1 MPQER
6 LTAQAVALREDAC
19 AVRICLV
26 YDCLYPWTVGGGER
40 WYRGLA
46 EQLVAEGHEVTYLT
60 LTQWD
65 ADAPPD
71 IAGVDV
77 VPVGPRLELYDN
89 GNRKIGPPLRFG
101 VGVLLHLLRH
111 GRRYDVVHTSSFP
124 YFSLLAAEAARPLH
138 RYGVSVDWFEVWS
151 RAYWRSYLGA
161 LGGRVG
167 WTIQRLCAVMPQ
179 RAYVFSRRYAERLE
193 ALGLRGGATH
203 LTGMYGGPLEAPAAT
218 PPVEPPTV
226 VYAGRM
232 IPEKRVPLVVDAI
245 AAARERVP
253 GLRGRIFGAGP
264 EHELVRARIA
274 ELGLEDVVDA
284 PGFVDAAEVD
294 AAMRSA
300 LCVVQPSSRE
310 GYGMVVVE
318 ASAHGV
324 PAIVVAGEDNAA
336 VELVDPGRNGYVA
349 AEATGASIAAEVVRC
364 HEDGEALRA
373 STRAWFGEHA
383 DRLSLAGSLRT
394 VAAAYATPSRRRRR
408 RGATRT

>member
-1 MPQER
+1 
-6 LTAQAVALREDAC
+6 
-19 AVRICLV
+19 VRICLI

-46 EQLVAEGHEVTYLT
+46 ERLVAEGHEVAYLT

-71 IAGVDV
+71 IAGVEV
-77 VPVGPRLELYDN
+77 VPVGPRLELYRD
-89 GNRKIGPPLRFG
+89 GSRKIGPPLRFG
-101 VGVLLHLLRH
+101 AGVFLHLLRH

-124 YFSLLAAEAARPLH
+124 YFSLLAAELARPLH
-138 RYGVSVDWFEVWS
+138 RYDVSVDWFEVWS
-151 RAYWRSYLGA
+151 RAYWRSYLGV
-161 LGGRVG
+161 LGGRIG
-167 WTIQRLCAVMPQ
+167 WTVQRLCALMPQ
-179 RAYVFSRRYAERLE
+179 RAYAFSRRYAERLD
-193 ALGLRGGATH
+193 AIGLRGSVTH
-203 LTGMYGGPLEAPAAT
+203 LTGMYAGALETPAAT
-218 PPVEPPTV
+218 PPADPPTV

-274 ELGLEDVVDA
+274 ELGLEDVVEA

-294 AAMRSA
+294 AAMRGA

-324 PAIVVAGEDNAA
+324 PAIVVDGEDNAA
-336 VELVDPGRNGYVA
+336 VELVDAGRNGYVA
-349 AEATGASIAAEVVRC
+349 AAATGASIADAIVRC
-364 HEDGEALRA
+364 HEDGETLRA
-373 STRAWFGEHA
+373 GTRAWFAENA

-394 VAAAYATPSRRRRR
+394 VAAAYAAPAGRRRRR
-408 RGATRT
+408 RAT